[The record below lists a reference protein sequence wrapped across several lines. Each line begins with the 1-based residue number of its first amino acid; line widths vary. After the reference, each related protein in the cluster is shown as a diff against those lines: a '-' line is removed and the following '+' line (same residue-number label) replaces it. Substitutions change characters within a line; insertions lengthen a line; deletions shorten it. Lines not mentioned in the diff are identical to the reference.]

1 MSCIFSYNG
10 IFFLFYEKRFKIA
23 LNESGLKMKE
33 VAEMLH
39 INYDALR
46 KGIDRGSMNNGY
58 LILLEYKTGISKD
71 YILEGRLPILKNKED
86 IILSLLDNDIIKLLD
101 GLDKDKIVSYLSLR
115 EKEFQKMEVFN
126 FFIEKQQA
134 SKRLRDIV
142 EGKESK

>member
-1 MSCIFSYNG
+1 MGYFSY
-10 IFFLFYEKRFKIA
+10 FMKKRFKIA

>member
-1 MSCIFSYNG
+1 MK
-10 IFFLFYEKRFKIA
+10 KRFKIA

>member
-1 MSCIFSYNG
+1 
-10 IFFLFYEKRFKIA
+10 
-23 LNESGLKMKE
+23 
-33 VAEMLH
+33 
-39 INYDALR
+39 
-46 KGIDRGSMNNGY
+46 
-58 LILLEYKTGISKD
+58 
-71 YILEGRLPILKNKED
+71 ED

>member
-1 MSCIFSYNG
+1 MK
-10 IFFLFYEKRFKIA
+10 KRFKIA

-71 YILEGRLPILKNKED
+71 YILEGRL
-86 IILSLLDNDIIKLLD
+86 
-101 GLDKDKIVSYLSLR
+101 
-115 EKEFQKMEVFN
+115 
-126 FFIEKQQA
+126 
-134 SKRLRDIV
+134 
-142 EGKESK
+142 